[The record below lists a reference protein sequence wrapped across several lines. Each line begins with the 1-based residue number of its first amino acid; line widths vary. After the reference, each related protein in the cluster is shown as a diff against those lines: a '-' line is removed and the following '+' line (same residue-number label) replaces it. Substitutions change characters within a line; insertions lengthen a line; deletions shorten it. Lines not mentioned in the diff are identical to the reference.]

1 MTVSV
6 REIFQCFRIHVFL
19 EVNKFTERRHYF
31 FRELN
36 WWTMEE
42 PAGKLVTWQPQKD
55 VGEGPARLLVTKDQR
70 CGDEGKHVDCSLA
83 DQTPFYALPSFIVDL
98 RLQATEG

>member
-1 MTVSV
+1 
-6 REIFQCFRIHVFL
+6 
-19 EVNKFTERRHYF
+19 
-31 FRELN
+31 
-36 WWTMEE
+36 MEE
-42 PAGKLVTWQPQKD
+42 PAGKGQPQRMLE
-55 VGEGPARLLVTKDQR
+55 VPARLLVTKDQR